1 MANQLHPVMF
11 FGGPKHGQCLDVPG
25 ETSVMDF
32 PKEKEECVP
41 ISWIPKKASTDW
53 TVCRVTYHRELV
65 EFTIFNQVMR
75 WYCFSVD
82 ASHPDYS
89 AAVKAAS
96 TFSRFLVAAK
106 GGEVYLR
113 DMRVVA
119 FMMAES
125 HMAEDFMTRRCG
137 VLRLASCGFMFAM
150 KGIAMRGSHSA

>member
-1 MANQLHPVMF
+1 MTELTPVMF
-11 FGGPKHGQCLDVPG
+11 FGGPKHGQC
-25 ETSVMDF
+25 MDIF
-32 PKEKEECVP
+32 GQMNRVDIPVLSDCSFLLESMNKEF
-41 ISWIPKKASTDW
+41 IPVDQVAHIT
-53 TVCRVTYHRELV
+53 TYHRELV

-113 DMRVVA
+113 DMRVAA

-125 HMAEDFMTRRCG
+125 HMAEDFITRRCDS
-137 VLRLASCGFMFAM
+137 LRFVSCGFTIAM